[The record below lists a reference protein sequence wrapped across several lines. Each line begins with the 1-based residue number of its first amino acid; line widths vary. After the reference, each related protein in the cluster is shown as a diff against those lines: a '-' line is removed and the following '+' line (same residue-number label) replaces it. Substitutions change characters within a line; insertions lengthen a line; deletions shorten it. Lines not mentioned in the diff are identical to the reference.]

1 MTVGMYA
8 LTQNIKHM
16 KLKWSLIFLV
26 ALLAGGCGYH
36 LVGKETSLPPHLK
49 TMVIPL
55 FGNSTQ
61 EPELQRDLTSIIRES
76 FINDGRLKI
85 VGENKADLLMK
96 GVLFQYEL
104 RPISFDRQDI
114 AVEYWVILGVDI
126 EVIDQVKKKT
136 YVKQKFTTKWDY
148 KASAVVANSEASRQ
162 LALSEAY
169 RDLASRLVSIV
180 IEKF

>member
-1 MTVGMYA
+1 
-8 LTQNIKHM
+8 M
-16 KLKWSLIFLV
+16 KSKWALIFLV
-26 ALLAGGCGYH
+26 VLLVEGCGYR
-36 LVGKETSLPPHLK
+36 LFGTERSLPPHLK

-55 FGNSTQ
+55 FGNSTP
-61 EPELQRDLTSIIRES
+61 EPEIQRDLTSAVRES

-85 VGENKADLLMK
+85 VNENNANLLLK

-104 RPISFDRQDI
+104 RPISFDRRDI

-126 EVIDQVKKKT
+126 EVVDQVKKKT

-148 KASAVVANSEASRQ
+148 KASSVVANSEASRQ

-169 RDLASRLVSIV
+169 RDLATRLVSIV
-180 IEKF
+180 VEKF